1 MDSVDEEFIAPV
13 MTLVRDYCRSARE
26 TPGFSD
32 ELFVRRGLQ
41 RVLQTCE
48 SGRAFLQD
56 LGDVGETLARTTFFD
71 ALHSKRRLAMIA
83 EVAEQS
89 YKQFSRQ
96 LAQRDWLEEFPELA
110 RRAVWAVD
118 GHQIE
123 HAVHAIRDTKG
134 GRVPAG
140 MIYGLCLHSG
150 LVRPMAPFQGDGRH
164 GHEFPVFKTHHGKWL
179 RLDER
184 EEMPIVIGDPAYI
197 DVQYWSL
204 KKIRRE
210 AIIITREKENMKPE
224 IIAANPFDSGDPVN
238 RGVEADETAGYPS
251 GGHLRRIRYRDPATG
266 ELFVFI
272 TTNYNLRPGLI
283 ALLYLLRWKIEKTY
297 DVFKNKLLEQKAWA
311 NGSTA
316 HLCQAHF
323 IALLYNLLV
332 LLQARLEEA
341 GIYELKIER
350 KAARRKA
357 QTPPEKIVP
366 SHEMVRHAGVL
377 TCQFVRLVRNCLRH
391 GTGWSEAL
399 PMFRTRMETYL

>member
-13 MTLVRDYCRSARE
+13 VTLVRDYCRCARE

-41 RVLQTCE
+41 RVLNTCE

-56 LGDVGETLARTTFFD
+56 LGDAGEALARATFFD

-96 LAQRDWLEEFPELA
+96 LTQRDWLEEFPELA

-134 GRVPAG
+134 GRVPPG

-184 EEMPIVIGDPAYI
+184 EEIPIVIGDPAYI
-197 DVQYWSL
+197 DVQYWCL

-224 IIAANPFDSGDPVN
+224 VIAANPFDGEDPVN
-238 RGVEADETAGYPS
+238 RGVEADEMAGYS
-251 GGHLRRIRYRDPATG
+251 TGYLRRIRYRDPATG
-266 ELFVFI
+266 ELFIFI

-297 DVFKNKLLEQKAWA
+297 DVFKNKLFEQKAWA
-311 NGSTA
+311 NGPTA

-323 IALLYNLLV
+323 VALLYNLLV
-332 LLQARLEEA
+332 LLQARLEQA

-357 QTPPEKIVP
+357 QTPAEKVVP
-366 SHEMVRHAGVL
+366 SHGMVHHAGVL
-377 TCQFVRLVRNCLRH
+377 TCQFIRLVRNCMRH
-391 GTGWSEAL
+391 RTTWSEAL
-399 PMFRTRMETYL
+399 PIFRTRMEAYL